1 MRHGRNQRSYSG
13 YVKELSEEDRL
24 IKHILNKYSYRGT
37 LSRPVNNYHDAM
49 KVYFGLQLIQIIDL
63 DEKEQVLTIMVW
75 ADHVSVEHMLM
86 WDCECSIFLL
96 VGSFNA

>member
-1 MRHGRNQRSYSG
+1 
-13 YVKELSEEDRL
+13 
-24 IKHILNKYSYRGT
+24 
-37 LSRPVNNYHDAM
+37 M

-75 ADHVSVEHMLM
+75 ADHVSVEYMLM
-86 WDCECSIFLL
+86 WDCECSTFLL